1 MSKIT
6 FPSQKREY
14 KRKGDRWRKGHFDW
28 IETFLESDDSPVRM
42 SMANKDKLYRAFIGR
57 LGKSDYESILN
68 PQGLKNMANKTPDN
82 IQHLPIA
89 VPYLSVLVGEE
100 AERRF
105 EWRAIVTNPETLSQ
119 IERDR
124 TEMLQSEIMRVI
136 QDPNIPEQEVPKLI
150 AKYHKWLKYSY
161 RDSREI
167 RTNQLL
173 KHYIKELDL
182 KLKFNEGFKNA
193 LIVSEEAYLGDVVN
207 GRPVIEVM
215 NPNNTFVIR
224 SGSSNRFE
232 DADIIFTYD
241 FWSPGQILD
250 RFYKHLTDAQ
260 ISKLDLYAE
269 EDYKGGDSDQQRD
282 EYSINRARQE
292 YMKDG
297 ILTLEDVHGT
307 KFRDITSNSSMR
319 DGYGNIR
326 VIRMFW
332 KSKKKVIRVKSYQ
345 EETGDVIYDYFSEGY
360 IANTAKGEETE
371 EYWVTQWWEGVKV
384 GEDLYPYIR
393 PRQIQYNKISD
404 PGYNHP
410 GIVGQIYNVNGYRAT
425 SLMERAMPYQL
436 LYDAT
441 HHRMIDAM
449 SKFFGSLPVVD
460 KADLPDGWDI
470 DKWLFFA
477 RKAGIAVK
485 DSFKEGKKGRA
496 TGVLAGGLS
505 GSQNVMNQAGLGD
518 YIQQQINILNFLE
531 QQMGRIIGVSPQRL
545 GDIQNR
551 ETVGGVERA
560 VTQSS
565 FVTNELFKIHDNVK
579 KRVLTML
586 VELCKIA
593 HKDNPV
599 KFQNVS
605 DDLINEIF
613 SIEDEF
619 LDEEYGIILDND
631 SDLSKLEQKLDGLAQ
646 AGLQNQMIKFS
657 DIMKIYTSSS
667 LADIQRTI
675 ESSEEQMKEAEQEQ
689 LMQQQQAME
698 QQTQIQQQ
706 AIQQQA
712 MDKEREY
719 AFKEREHS
727 DKIALEQFK
736 VNEQELTKRME
747 LDVDRELLM
756 TDQVN
761 NRIKLEAD
769 YDKNEKDLIQKMKDL
784 DEKIRN
790 NKANEVIA
798 RLTIQQKKEA
808 DRQKATQSK
817 TNN

>member
-1 MSKIT
+1 MSEIT
-6 FPSQKREY
+6 FPNQKREY
-14 KRKGDRWRKGHFDW
+14 KRKGDKWRKGHFEW
-28 IETFLESDDSPVRM
+28 IETFLESDDSPIRM
-42 SMANKDKLYRAFIGR
+42 SMKNKDKLYRSYV
-57 LGKSDYESILN
+57 GKLNRADYETILN
-68 PQGLKNMANKTPDN
+68 PQGLKNMANKTADN
-82 IQHLPIA
+82 IQHLPIV
-89 VPYLSVLVGEE
+89 VPYLGVLIGEE

-105 EWRAIVTNPETLSQ
+105 EWRAVITNPDTLSQ
-119 IERDR
+119 IEKDR
-124 TEMLQSEIMRVI
+124 SRMLQAEIQRVI
-136 QDPNIPEQEVPKLI
+136 QDPSIPEEEATKQI
-150 AKYHKWLKYSY
+150 AKYHKWLRVSY

-167 RTNQLL
+167 RTNMLL

-182 KLKFNEGFKNA
+182 KLKFNEGFKNVT
-193 LIVSEEAYLGDVVN
+193 IVSEEAYLGDVVN

-250 RFYKHLTDAQ
+250 RFYKYLSDADVA
-260 ISKLDLYAE
+260 KLDKYSD
-269 EDYKGGDSDQQRD
+269 EDYKGGDSDQERD
-282 EYSINRARQE
+282 EYSINKARQE
-292 YMKDG
+292 YMKDAV
-297 ILTLEDVHGT
+297 LTMEDVHGT

-332 KSKKKVIRVKSYQ
+332 KSKKKVIRVKSYH

-384 GEDLYPYIR
+384 GENLYPYIR
-393 PRQIQYNKISD
+393 PRQIQYNKIND

-505 GSQNVMNQAGLGD
+505 GSQNVMNQTGLGD
-518 YIQQQINILNFLE
+518 YIQQQINILSFLE

-565 FVTNELFKIHDNVK
+565 FVTNELYKIHDNVK

-593 HKDNPV
+593 HRDNPI
-599 KFQNVS
+599 KFQNIS
-605 DDLINEIF
+605 DDFISEIF

-619 LDEEYGIILDND
+619 LDEEYGILIDND
-631 SDLSKLEQKLDGLAQ
+631 SDLSKLEQQLQGLAQ
-646 AGLQNQMIKFS
+646 AGLQNQMLKFS
-657 DIMKIYTSSS
+657 DVMRIYTSSS

-675 ESSEEQMKEAEQEQ
+675 ESSEEQMAEAEAQAQQAQQEAEQQ
-689 LMQQQQAME
+689 AIAAQQQAME
-698 QQTQIQQQ
+698 QEV
-706 AIQQQA
+706 
-712 MDKEREY
+712 MSKERES
-719 AFKEREHS
+719 AFKEKEHA
-727 DKIALEQFK
+727 DKMALDQYK
-736 VNEQELTKRME
+736 VDEQELTKRLE
-747 LDVDRELLM
+747 LDINREELITNGL
-756 TDQVN
+756 Q
-761 NRIKLEAD
+761 NRIKLEAE
-769 YDKNEKDLIQKMKDL
+769 YDKNEKDLMQKMKEL

-790 NKANEVIA
+790 NKAMELTA
-798 RLTIQQKKEA
+798 RMAIEQK
-808 DRQKATQSK
+808 RQSDKAKASQK
-817 TNN
+817 TNSK